1 MYNNVV
7 EKTILHCDLNN
18 FYASVE
24 QKLHPEHDG
33 LPLAVCGNPKVRH
46 GIVLAKNQLAKE
58 AGVQTGEAIWISKQ
72 KCPDIVFVPPH
83 YNEYVRISKQIYDV
97 YSSYTDRVESFG
109 IDECWLDVTESK
121 LLFGDGKKI
130 ADELRA
136 RIKSEFG
143 LTISVGVSFTKTLA
157 KLGSDLKKPDAT
169 TVLDRASYMSR
180 IGKMSPSELIMI
192 GKRTAKKLET
202 LNIHTIEQLA
212 SADRQML
219 RYHFGIIADNMIDS
233 ALGIEHDEVKR
244 YDDIRVP
251 KSVSNGT
258 TTPRDIKDGEEAKI
272 VIYALSE
279 MVATRL
285 RKYNLLAN
293 GISLSIKDPQLKWVS
308 RQAPLESA
316 TSNASD
322 LAKAA
327 MEQLIKMHD
336 FNDPLRAITV
346 CAIRLCDRKE
356 IQLSLF
362 DEQLEKTDKLEQSID
377 KIRGKYG
384 YNAVKRGLLLDD
396 TLTQSLHDDDDFRP
410 FHQSKTT

>member
-1 MYNNVV
+1 
-7 EKTILHCDLNN
+7 
-18 FYASVE
+18 
-24 QKLHPEHDG
+24 
-33 LPLAVCGNPKVRH
+33 
-46 GIVLAKNQLAKE
+46 
-58 AGVQTGEAIWISKQ
+58 
-72 KCPDIVFVPPH
+72 
-83 YNEYVRISKQIYDV
+83 
-97 YSSYTDRVESFG
+97 
-109 IDECWLDVTESK
+109 
-121 LLFGDGKKI
+121 
-130 ADELRA
+130 
-136 RIKSEFG
+136 
-143 LTISVGVSFTKTLA
+143 
-157 KLGSDLKKPDAT
+157 
-169 TVLDRASYMSR
+169 MSR

-244 YDDIRVP
+244 YDNIRVP

-285 RKYNLLAN
+285 RKYNLVAN

-396 TLTQSLHDDDDFRP
+396 TLTQNLHDDDDFRP